1 MENKINKYAEL
12 IGENFTSLKE
22 SQELS
27 LQQKKIAKLAG
38 DPNKL
43 DAADFAALR
52 AGKHV
57 EEADQKCTTKET
69 KKVAEDYVSHAQRKA
84 VWASRNEKKK
94 VKEEAEQIDEI
105 SAETHKSYQSA
116 VKKELPKLASHAQS
130 GEYKDFAQKLY
141 DKRMKGLTRSSALQ
155 MRDKMANEEVEQI
168 DELKSSTLTRYI
180 SKSQQVAR
188 DSAYHAG
195 AAAMQGKLSDAEH
208 LQKKER
214 KRAGGIIQAAHKLA
228 RRSVDE
234 EVELDEK
241 APVAPVPGQKM
252 TDHAIMVHSK
262 TNQRVTIPR
271 KNIGNYPSEE
281 GWKEVS
287 PGVKEETELNEMIN
301 VSKRNYSWG
310 KMITVHHGKSHSYP
324 LHPEHQEA
332 IAKLKDGEK
341 TSFTDE
347 TNATVHARRDG
358 DTIHLAKKHVSTPT
372 AVARSHFVNEETE
385 LNELD
390 KSTMHSYV
398 NKAAVDIARSGITQ
412 GMLKYQ
418 SNKEIMAKHIDKR
431 LKGIDTATKKLAYE
445 EVEQNGTIS
454 FSQFMEWLEE
464 GKIDDM
470 RDRMAV
476 KRASM
481 HGWDPDY
488 KPAEKAKSSNQ
499 MVKGAHYGGSLQHD
513 DHEGEEGTKPTKPT
527 EPEVKRGRGRPKG
540 SKSGARH

>member
-27 LQQKKIAKLAG
+27 LKQKKIAKLAG

-43 DAADFAALR
+43 DSADFAALR

-94 VKEEAEQIDEI
+94 IKEETEQIDEI

-155 MRDKMANEEVEQI
+155 MRDKMANEEVEQVQ
-168 DELKSSTLTRYI
+168 EGEPAYYKGKSTTGNALPDPGSF
-180 SKSQQVAR
+180 A
-188 DSAYHAG
+188 D
-195 AAAMQGKLSDAEH
+195 
-208 LQKKER
+208 R
-214 KRAGGIIQAAHKLA
+214 KRTGNTFLKGFKSNPQPIKPC
-228 RRSVDE
+228 VVPKNKNK

-252 TDHAIMVHSK
+252 KDHAIMVHSK

-287 PGVKEETELNEMIN
+287 PGVKEETELTEMIN
-301 VSKRNYSWG
+301 VNKRNYSWG

-347 TNATVHARRDG
+347 TNTKVNAYRDG
-358 DTIHLAKKHVSTPT
+358 DTIHLSQKNIAKSSPVP
-372 AVARSHFVNEETE
+372 RSHFVNEETE

-390 KSTMHSYV
+390 KSTMRSYV
-398 NKAAVDIARSGITQ
+398 NKAAVDLARSGNTLGRLQ
-412 GMLKYQ
+412 VKNN
-418 SNKEIMAKHIDKR
+418 NKPSTGSGIMSKHIDKR

-488 KPAEKAKSSNQ
+488 KPAEKAKSSSQ

>member
-1 MENKINKYAEL
+1 MSDQINKYAEL
-12 IGENFTSLKE
+12 LGENFSSMKELQEKTLTAAEKKKREEVAQAMERENPGMDMGKKMAIATSV
-22 SQELS
+22 
-27 LQQKKIAKLAG
+27 A
-38 DPNKL
+38 
-43 DAADFAALR
+43 
-52 AGKHV
+52 
-57 EEADQKCTTKET
+57 
-69 KKVAEDYVSHAQRKA
+69 KKVAEDYVSDAQRKA
-84 VWASRNEKKK
+84 VWADRNEKKKK
-94 VKEEAEQIDEI
+94 VKEETEQIDEI

-130 GEYKDFAQKLY
+130 GEYKDLAQKLY
-141 DKRMKGLTRSSALQ
+141 DKRMKGITRSSALQ
-155 MRDKMANEEVEQI
+155 MRDKMANEEVE
-168 DELKSSTLTRYI
+168 
-180 SKSQQVAR
+180 
-188 DSAYHAG
+188 
-195 AAAMQGKLSDAEH
+195 
-208 LQKKER
+208 
-214 KRAGGIIQAAHKLA
+214 
-228 RRSVDE
+228 
-234 EVELDEK
+234 LDEK
-241 APVAPVPGQKM
+241 APIAPVPGQKM
-252 TDHAIMVHSK
+252 KDHAIMVHSK

-287 PGVKEETELNEMIN
+287 PGVKEETELTEMIN
-301 VSKRNYSWG
+301 VNKQNYSWG

-347 TNATVHARRDG
+347 TNATVHARREG

-390 KSTMHSYV
+390 KSTMRSYV

-470 RDRMAV
+470 RDA
-476 KRASM
+476 RALRRATMDSS
-481 HGWDPDY
+481 DPDY
-488 KPAEKAKSSNQ
+488 KPEEKKPLKSQ
-499 MVKGAHYGGSLQHD
+499 MVQGTRYGGGRQK
-513 DHEGEEGTKPTKPT
+513 EEDEENGSS
-527 EPEVKRGRGRPKG
+527 ESQEKRGRGRPKG